1 VKRGVRKMSTR
12 TLVLLSCVVGMT
24 VLVLALASCALFNKF
39 PMAGFTIGPSTTGPV
54 PFAVTLSGAPSSDPD
69 GEIKTYSWDFG
80 DGAAGTGKAV
90 AHMYTA
96 VGTYTIILT
105 VVDNWDAAD
114 QAAKTV
120 YVTAAEPAGPTASF
134 TMSPTSG
141 TSPLNVTVD
150 AAASSYAA
158 GTITAYEWTF
168 GDGGNGFGRT
178 TTHTYFSSGSQT
190 FTVTLLVRASDG
202 KTATA
207 SKTVSVSVSGGGTPV
222 AGAPSARFVID
233 KSVGVGPFQVH
244 FDPTASEAASGR
256 TIILYTWAFG
266 DSDATSTVNPSE
278 QVHVYV
284 TNSPSKTFSVTLL
297 VLDNAGASNSITK
310 TVKVYNHRPVAG
322 FDIANPPG
330 GDMNDAGVVE
340 YTTAAA
346 AYSAGG
352 GTPAIWQAK
361 DVVYGDILNQDPQT
375 NSSTLPAT
383 VTVVIRSR
391 ALEAAW
397 YNLTKTADQG
407 TLTLANGT
415 LATSSSVPSAPKDS
429 AGNAYNDH
437 NFSYDPEGQAW
448 TVAGAPTWFTAPANY
463 GQAWGI
469 RYLRI
474 NWGDGTSEQ
483 QVDYAAATGGFANNA
498 IVTHDYSVTTDGTI
512 RTITVTAED
521 WLGQKSAAFS
531 RRVTLKTGYEAN
543 ADEI

>member
-1 VKRGVRKMSTR
+1 MKRGVRKTSTR
-12 TLVLLSCVVGMT
+12 TLILLSCVVGMS

-39 PMAGFTIGPSTTGPV
+39 PVAGITIGPSTTGPV

-80 DGAAGTGKAV
+80 DGAQGTGKSV
-90 AHMYTA
+90 AHTYTA

-105 VVDNWDAAD
+105 VIDNWDAAD

-134 TMSPTSG
+134 TVSPTSG
-141 TSPLNVTVD
+141 TAPLNVTVD

-178 TTHTYFSSGSQT
+178 ATHTYFSSGSQT

-207 SKTVSVSVSGGGTPV
+207 SKTVSVSVSGGGGTPP
-222 AGAPSARFVID
+222 ANAPSARFDID

-244 FDPTASEAASGR
+244 FDPTDSEAASGR
-256 TIILYTWAFG
+256 TIILYTWSFG

-297 VLDNAGASNSITK
+297 VLDNEGASDSITK

-330 GDMNDAGVVE
+330 GDKDDADVVE
-340 YTTAAA
+340 YTTAALA
-346 AYSAGG
+346 NTANRWVAD
-352 GTPAIWQAK
+352 
-361 DVVYGDILNQDPQT
+361 DVVYGDIFNNNGAPGGIFPVT
-375 NSSTLPAT
+375 IT
-383 VTVVIRSR
+383 VCIRSR

-429 AGNAYNDH
+429 AGSAYNDH

-448 TVAGAPTWFTAPANY
+448 TAGAPTWFTAPANY

-483 QVDYAAATGGFANNA
+483 QVDYAAATGGFVNNA